1 MRTSCGLKPLATE
14 ANTPAAA
21 AAEVQPTAL
30 QPDVV
35 PELDRTASTASTLA
49 RGDSVASVAT
59 SAGDYQPAF
68 DDGVDPFDDGDL

>member
-1 MRTSCGLKPLATE
+1 
-14 ANTPAAA
+14 
-21 AAEVQPTAL
+21 
-30 QPDVV
+30 VV